1 MGDDLI
7 EVGQLWRNV
16 SLGGVAE
23 VVAVDAVE
31 AWRAC
36 LRLDDGKLHMTRGPL
51 PETRKLIGYAEV
63 ES

>member
-1 MGDDLI
+1 MGDDEI

-36 LRLDDGKLHMTRGPL
+36 LRLDDGRLWINRGPL
-51 PETRKLIGYAEV
+51 VETHEFLGYAEGG
-63 ES
+63 S